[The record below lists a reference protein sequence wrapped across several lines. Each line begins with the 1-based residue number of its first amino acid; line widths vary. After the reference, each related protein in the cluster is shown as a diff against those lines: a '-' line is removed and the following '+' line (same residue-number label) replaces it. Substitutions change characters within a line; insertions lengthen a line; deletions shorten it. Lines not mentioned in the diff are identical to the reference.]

1 MLSLHTNNAALSA
14 QSSISRTQSNLST
27 SMTRLSTGFRINS
40 AMDDAAGL
48 QIATRLKAQS
58 SGMAVAMRNTQ
69 NATSMMQTAEGALA
83 EASNILVRM
92 KDLAT
97 QAADASANDS
107 DKTAMQAEYDALA
120 SELTNIIGNT
130 SFGGAKLLNSQ
141 ATADDLLAAQGKT
154 TDAGT
159 AHTNATNALGIGHT
173 TPGVPGGA
181 APTGGSGARGAY
193 ETAVWNYD
201 EATTGAAKTT
211 AFEAMVAAKATLDKA
226 EETFAKT
233 QTGLDAATKYEAIVQ
248 DSVDNGTAG
257 KFSKEMSFQI
267 GASSTETMKLDLSAQ
282 LTTMQGALK
291 GISTQYNSFG
301 TASAT
306 TGGELTGVGT
316 ANAVVD
322 KLQGAIDSLGA
333 VRSALGAAANRL
345 EHANTNLSNVS
356 ANTQAAAGRIMDVDL
371 ATESANMT
379 SKQMLLQAG
388 TAMLKQSNSMS
399 SMVMSLLQ

>member
-14 QSSISRTQSNLST
+14 QASISRTQSNLST

-69 NATSMMQTAEGALA
+69 NATSMMQTAEGALG

-97 QAADASANDS
+97 QAADASSNTS

-130 SFGGAKLLNSQ
+130 SFGGAKLLNSK
-141 ATADDLLAAQGKT
+141 ASTADVNLALTNKNAAAGTLASAVADLGDAAFGKT
-154 TDAGT
+154 KAYNDAVT
-159 AHTNATNALGIGHT
+159 AWTGAQNAT
-173 TPGVPGGA
+173 
-181 APTGGSGARGAY
+181 
-193 ETAVWNYD
+193 TAGNLISTKKD
-201 EATTGAAKTT
+201 LDLAT
-211 AFEAMVAAKATLDKA
+211 EAKAKA
-226 EETFAKT
+226 QASS
-233 QTGLDAATKYEAIVQ
+233 DAATAYHAAT
-248 DSVDNGTAG
+248 STSNTTGSTG
-257 KFSKEMSFQI
+257 KFGGELSFQI
-267 GASSTETMKLDLSAQ
+267 GASSSETMKLDLSAQ
-282 LTTMQGALK
+282 TTAMHTALGAV
-291 GISTQYNSFG
+291 SARYNSYG
-301 TASAT
+301 AASAAAT
-306 TGGELTGVGT
+306 SELLGATS
-316 ANAVVD
+316 ANAAVD
-322 KLQGAIDSLGA
+322 SLQTAIDALGS

-345 EHANTNLSNVS
+345 DHANTNLANVS
-356 ANTQAAAGRIMDVDL
+356 ANTQAASGRIMDVDF